1 MKTKQTKIQKL
12 INALRKRNLTVREI
26 ASRFSVPNV
35 YAIIDDIRKVHN
47 LNVRRTTTRTGIT
60 AYSLVA

>member
-47 LNVRRTTTRTGIT
+47 LNVQRTTTRTGMT

>member
-1 MKTKQTKIQKL
+1 MKQTKIQKL

-26 ASRFSVPNV
+26 SSRFSVPNV

-47 LNVRRTTTRTGIT
+47 LNVQRTTTRTGIT
-60 AYSLVA
+60 AYRLVA

>member
-1 MKTKQTKIQKL
+1 MKQTKIQKL

-47 LNVRRTTTRTGIT
+47 LNVQRTTTTRTGMT
-60 AYSLVA
+60 AYRLVA

>member
-1 MKTKQTKIQKL
+1 MKQTKIQKL

-35 YAIIDDIRKVHN
+35 YAIIHDVRRN
-47 LNVRRTTTRTGIT
+47 GYNVSRTTTRTGIT
-60 AYSLVA
+60 AYRLVA